1 MSAELSNVSTD
12 RRVIRTR
19 QVITEAFLNLIS
31 EQPFAKVNIKD
42 ITERADV
49 NRSTFYSHFQDKY
62 DLLNQL
68 VQEHLYELQ
77 QLAEQ
82 HLQTQ
87 HLLESETADPYYTAL
102 FEHLAEHELFYK
114 MMITRMSPELF
125 LEPMRIVI
133 RDSYYRFI
141 SRRTAAS
148 STLVPQ
154 DILLDYMSYAIMGI
168 IKQWF
173 DTEMIYSPRYTALQL
188 TRLSFAGT
196 YTAMGQTRHA

>member
-1 MSAELSNVSTD
+1 MSAELSNASTD
-12 RRVIRTR
+12 RRVVRTR

-42 ITERADV
+42 ITELADV

-68 VQEHLYELQ
+68 VQEHLHALS

-82 HLQTQ
+82 HIKNMQQ
-87 HLLESETADPYYTAL
+87 QEPDTADPYYTAL

-133 RDSYYRFI
+133 RDSYHRFI
-141 SRRTAAS
+141 SQRNAAA

-188 TRLSFAGT
+188 TRLSLTGT
-196 YTAMGQTRHA
+196 YNAMG